1 MSIVGDFT
9 TAFNRQDVGALVAC
23 FTAGATYHDTFY
35 GEHRGHAGL
44 RAMFERI
51 FREGRDYTW
60 AMDVVVE
67 SAERAA
73 AEWTFGYVVADAV
86 PRSAGRKIQFRGMSL
101 FELGHGKISAYREY
115 FDSGQALLQLGFAP
129 EALAKV
135 LRRKLEGR

>member
-44 RAMFERI
+44 RAMFERM

-67 SAERAA
+67 S
-73 AEWTFGYVVADAV
+73 GSGQ
-86 PRSAGRKIQFRGMSL
+86 PRSGPSVTSWPTRCRGAPAGRS
-101 FELGHGKISAYREY
+101 S
-115 FDSGQALLQLGFAP
+115 SGA
-129 EALAKV
+129 
-135 LRRKLEGR
+135 